1 MSNEND
7 ELLPEEDETETQTLN
22 KMVAKIKSM
31 DNRLETVENKVDAQ
45 SKHTNT
51 NLLNAFAEILR
62 DALAQ
67 QKAEFEQTLKDA
79 LAQQKAEFEQTLK
92 DALAQQEVKFEQAL
106 AQQEVKFTEMIKIEV
121 NNFRVEM
128 LGEFKKIK
136 LEIRNIDRHFHFLQR
151 DVAQLQVRTD
161 DLEDKVEQLEPKLK
175 AS

>member
-7 ELLPEEDETETQTLN
+7 ELLPNEDETQTLN

-31 DNRLETVENKVDAQ
+31 DNRLEAVETKVDAQ
-45 SKHTNT
+45 SRRTNA

-92 DALAQQEVKFEQAL
+92 DALAQQKAELKTE
-106 AQQEVKFTEMIKIEV
+106 FTEMLKTEV
-121 NNFRVEM
+121 NNLRVEM
-128 LGEFKKIK
+128 LEEFKLVKR
-136 LEIRNIDRHFHFLQR
+136 EVRNIDRRLSQFNKDVG
-151 DVAQLQVRTD
+151 DVAVRSY
-161 DLEDKVEQLEPKLK
+161 DLEDRVEQIETKLK

>member
-7 ELLPEEDETETQTLN
+7 ALLPEEDETETQTLN

-31 DNRLETVENKVDAQ
+31 DNRLETVETKVDAQ
-45 SKHTNT
+45 SKRTNA

-79 LAQQKAEFEQTLK
+79 LAQQEI
-92 DALAQQEVKFEQAL
+92 KFEQAL
-106 AQQEVKFTEMIKIEV
+106 AQQEVKFTEMIKTEV
-121 NNFRVEM
+121 NHLRVEM

-161 DLEDKVEQLEPKLK
+161 DLEDKVEQIETKLK